1 MNAVIIDISAY
12 TILILFVLYTLFGF
26 AGLMARDTRTSN
38 DILRKQRFFLFA
50 THLNC
55 YVALLADNPS
65 TFVAVLY
72 VMELIFFFAVMKIYT
87 FYYDDGSILL
97 TNNMLMC
104 LAIGFVILTRL
115 DVDLALKQVM
125 IAAVASIILLFA
137 PIIVAR
143 ATKFIRSFT
152 WVYAGIGFFALL
164 AVFMYGSLTGGA
176 KLAITVAGT
185 SFQPSEIVKIL
196 FVLFVAGFLSKG
208 TDLKHV
214 IIATVIAAAHVLLL
228 VASTDLGAA
237 LIFFIT
243 YLVMLYIATKQWW
256 WMILGLGAGAA
267 ASVVAYKL
275 FYHVQVRVTAWLDPL
290 SKVENEGYQISQALF
305 AISGGGWFGEGIASG
320 MPYKIPVVETDF
332 IFAAIVEELGTV
344 FAICLILVILTN
356 FLMMV
361 NISTKV
367 KLPFYQYIAMGLG
380 TCYTFQAFLNIG
392 GVTKFI
398 PCTGVTLPLISYGG
412 TSLVATLIIF
422 SFIQGMYVLENRQ
435 KKAIQNEKKREKR
448 RQSRTSSKR
457 RRS

>member
-1 MNAVIIDISAY
+1 MNAVIIDISSY
-12 TILILFVLYTLFGF
+12 TILIFFGLYTIFGF
-26 AGLMARDTRTSN
+26 AGLMAVNTKTQKMIFRR
-38 DILRKQRFFLFA
+38 QRIFLFA
-50 THLNC
+50 THFNC

-72 VMELIFFFAVMKIYT
+72 VMQLIFFFAVMKIYT
-87 FYYDDGSILL
+87 FFYDDGSILL
-97 TNNMLMC
+97 TNNMIMC

-115 DVDLALKQVM
+115 DSDLALKQVM
-125 IAAVASIILLFA
+125 IAAVASVILLLA
-137 PIIVAR
+137 PYIVEKA
-143 ATKFIRSFT
+143 KFMSKFT
-152 WVYAGIGFFALL
+152 WVYAIIGFVSLL
-164 AVFMYGSLTGGA
+164 VVFLYGSLTGGA
-176 KLAITVAGT
+176 KLAISIAGY

-196 FVLFVAGFLSKG
+196 FVMFVAGILSKSN
-208 TDLKHV
+208 DLKTV
-214 IIATVIAAAHVLLL
+214 IIATIVAAAHVLLL

-243 YLVMLYIATKQWW
+243 YLVMLFIATRQWW
-256 WMILGLGAGAA
+256 WLVLGLGAGTA

-344 FAICLILVILTN
+344 FAICLIMVILTN

-361 NISTKV
+361 NISTKIRI
-367 KLPFYQYIAMGLG
+367 PFYKLIAIGLG

-412 TSLVATLIIF
+412 TSLVATLVIF
-422 SFIQGMYVLENRQ
+422 SFIQGMYVLENNQ
-435 KKAIQNEKKREKR
+435 KQAIKNEKKLEDR
-448 RQSRTSSKR
+448 RKSRSSSKR